1 MYSPHNIS
9 ASIVSSEH
17 EWRAAGPMTGKHVA
31 VIDEVTSG
39 VESMQQVKPQKKKV
53 RPKKQFM
60 EDPRHSIGRGKSK
73 PPISRVTAESAVSPQ
88 AASKKGRAPKVS
100 KNNFV

>member
-39 VESMQQVKPQKKKV
+39 VESMQQVKP
-53 RPKKQFM
+53 
-60 EDPRHSIGRGKSK
+60 
-73 PPISRVTAESAVSPQ
+73 
-88 AASKKGRAPKVS
+88 
-100 KNNFV
+100 